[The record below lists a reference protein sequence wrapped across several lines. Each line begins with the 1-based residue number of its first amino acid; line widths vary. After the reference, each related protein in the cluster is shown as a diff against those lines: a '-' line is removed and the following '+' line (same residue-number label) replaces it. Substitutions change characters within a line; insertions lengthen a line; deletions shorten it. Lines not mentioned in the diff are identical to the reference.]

1 MYTKNKM
8 NCPSCGTSINV
19 DQILV
24 DQFEQSIRL
33 ELESELTS
41 RKKEF
46 ESEKKKLDAQTQIL
60 RNKLNSV
67 DELVETQIKK
77 TLSDRQK
84 KLTEEIRLQLES
96 EKQLELQ
103 ELENELS
110 RKSNQLREMNQTKA
124 QLKRLQREM
133 EEKEAEIIL
142 RKEEELNQKLKEARL
157 SIKEQLQ
164 QESFLKIKEREKVIT
179 DLKKQLDLAQR
190 RAEQGSMQLQ
200 GEVQE
205 VELEELL
212 SEFYPFDKITRTGKG
227 VNGADVLQEV
237 LLRGGSEVG
246 KIYFE
251 SKRTK
256 SFQQGWI
263 DKLKQDN
270 LSVKADV
277 LVIVSRVLPEGITTY
292 GIVDGVWVCAL
303 QHVKELTLVLRY
315 GLLKVHEVKTTQTG
329 KESKMELLY
338 GYLTSEEFKSV
349 FESIITGFKGIQENH
364 ASEKLKVQRLWK
376 QREKQLEQVLRDA
389 VEFYGSLRGIAGDS
403 ILTIPMLELQKAS

>member
-1 MYTKNKM
+1 M